1 MGYLL
6 LQLLLELLFE
16 DKLENHLK
24 LSFRRN
30 GCVVEH
36 FEKYHFNYIK
46 ELKNLVW
53 RIVDAEEDFSL
64 HFNSIEGKED
74 SLCISIELSDLRTL
88 SSVT

>member
-36 FEKYHFNYIK
+36 FEKYHFNCIK

-53 RIVDAEEDFSL
+53 RIVDAEEEISL
-64 HFNSIEGKED
+64 HFNWIEGK
-74 SLCISIELSDLRTL
+74 LQMVCAFQL
-88 SSVT
+88 SSLT

>member
-36 FEKYHFNYIK
+36 FEKYCIK

-53 RIVDAEEDFSL
+53 RIVDAKEDISL
-64 HFNSIEGKED
+64 HFDSIEGK
-74 SLCISIELSDLRTL
+74 LKMVCAF
-88 SSVT
+88 

>member
-36 FEKYHFNYIK
+36 HHFNCIK
-46 ELKNLVW
+46 ELKNLVR